1 MKLRLLLFAVLL
13 AVLGA
18 IAWGAMRLVKAASTT
33 VAAELPTTKV
43 RRGRVNISVAARG
56 ELVGGNTEMLV
67 VPPTGADSAAITFL
81 REPGEHVEAGDTVV
95 EFDTTQADYNL
106 REAQADLAEAEQQV
120 IQAEA
125 TGQATDE
132 ETRYSVVSAESDVKL
147 AELAVRANKVKSAIE
162 ARQNDIA
169 LEAAQGRLR
178 QAQQNLANKNATS
191 AAAVNIQ
198 KAVQMKA
205 KVTADMVQ
213 KLIEGMT
220 VKAKTSG
227 YVNIQPN
234 PRVSFMFTGMT
245 LQPVQLGDT
254 VYSGMPVAQ
263 IPDLQSWEVS
273 ARVGE
278 LDRGHLAVDQKVTIS
293 VVALPGRLFPGH
305 IKSLGG
311 TSGPN
316 WDRRFDCRIQLEE
329 PALEMRPG
337 MTSNMVITAE
347 SLDNGTWVPS
357 QALYESDGK
366 AFVYLKSDKGFMPH
380 DVTLVNR
387 SESQAVISGLNEG
400 DVVAMSNPTQQQS
413 KPGSSGQ
420 NGAMKALQK

>member
-18 IAWGAMRLVKAASTT
+18 IAWGAMRLVKATATT
-33 VAAELPTTKV
+33 AGPELPTTKV
-43 RRGRVNISVAARG
+43 RRSRVNISVAARG
-56 ELVGGNTEMLV
+56 DLQGGNTEMLV
-67 VPPTGADSAAITFL
+67 VPPVGGDAVITFL
-81 REPGEHVEAGDTVV
+81 RQPGEHVEAGDTVV
-95 EFDTTQADYNL
+95 EFDTTQNEYTL
-106 REAQADLAEAEQQV
+106 REAQADLAEAEQMV

-125 TGQATDE
+125 NAQATDE
-132 ETRYSVVSAESDVKL
+132 ETKYSVLAAESEVKL
-147 AELAVRANKVKSAIE
+147 AGLTVRANKVLAVMV
-162 ARQNDIA
+162 ARQNEIA
-169 LEAAQGRLR
+169 LEAAQGRLH

-198 KAVQMKA
+198 KAAQMKA
-205 KVTADMVQ
+205 KVMADMVQ
-213 KLIEGMT
+213 KLIDGMT

-227 YVNIQPN
+227 YVNVQPN
-234 PRVSFMFTGMT
+234 PRVSFMFVGMT
-245 LQPVQLGDT
+245 FQPVQVGDT
-254 VYSGMPVAQ
+254 VYSGMGVAQ
-263 IPDLQSWEVS
+263 IPDLDSWEVS

-278 LDRGHLAVDQKVTIS
+278 LDRGHLSVGLKVTIA
-293 VVALPGRLFPGH
+293 VVALPGKSFPGH
-305 IKSLGG
+305 VKTLGG

-316 WDRRFDCRIQLEE
+316 WDRRFDCRIQLEQ
-329 PALEMRPG
+329 PAPEMRPG

-347 SLDNGTWVPS
+347 SLDNVLWVPS

-387 SESQAVISGLNEG
+387 SESQAVITGLNEG

-413 KPGSSGQ
+413 KPGSGGQ